1 MHKPDT
7 PFGDNSAAES
17 SMAVDRQRDPLLCVD
32 PLSGT
37 SVFLAPRRGERP
49 IELDGSSDTA
59 SRAEQRAACPFCLG
73 HESLAPPDVLR
84 LPGGA
89 SWRARVVP
97 NRYPIVGSPS
107 SEHVAGLPTKPH
119 PLATPIRPA
128 CGIHEV
134 LIESPFHDTRVEQV
148 APETWATAWQ
158 AAWQRL
164 GMLADTPHVRW
175 AMLFKNAG
183 THAGASLAH
192 VHSQLVG
199 LDFVPPMIA
208 RKTARLHEEPSLH
221 DRVIADADREG
232 RLWAEAGGLVAFVP
246 AAARQPFETCIMPRE
261 ARPHFH
267 AESAASVAA
276 LASLTQRYAARL
288 AELTDHTDYNWW
300 LHQPGFQDMPLSPGW
315 HWHLEILPRITQL
328 AGFELGSGCHI
339 TTMPPA
345 QAAALLAIS

>member
-1 MHKPDT
+1 MPASDA
-7 PFGDNSAAES
+7 SAAES
-17 SMAVDRQRDPLLCVD
+17 SMPADRNRDPLLCVD

-49 IELDGSSDTA
+49 IELDGSGDT
-59 SRAEQRAACPFCLG
+59 SSPAEQHAGCPFCRG

-84 LPGGA
+84 LPAGA
-89 SWRARVVP
+89 SWQARVVP
-97 NRYPIVGSPS
+97 NRYPIVTRPS
-107 SEHVAGLPTKPH
+107 SGPAAAAPM
-119 PLATPIRPA
+119 RPA

-158 AAWQRL
+158 TAWQRL
-164 GMLADTPHVRW
+164 GMLADTPHVCW

-183 THAGASLAH
+183 ARAGASLAH

-199 LDFVPPMIA
+199 LDFVPPIIA
-208 RKTARLHEEPSLH
+208 AKTARLHEEPSLH
-221 DRVIADADREG
+221 DRVIAEADREG

-261 ARPHFH
+261 AEPHLH
-267 AESAASVAA
+267 ATPAAAVAA

-288 AELTDHTDYNWW
+288 AELTDHADYNWW
-300 LHQPGFQDMPLSPGW
+300 LHQPGFHAPLPPGW
-315 HWHLEILPRITQL
+315 HWHLEILPRVTQL

-339 TTMPPA
+339 TTMPPS

>member
-107 SEHVAGLPTKPH
+107 SEHVAGLPSEPH

-128 CGIHEV
+128 RGIHEV
-134 LIESPFHDTRVEQV
+134 LI
-148 APETWATAWQ
+148 
-158 AAWQRL
+158 
-164 GMLADTPHVRW
+164 
-175 AMLFKNAG
+175 
-183 THAGASLAH
+183 
-192 VHSQLVG
+192 
-199 LDFVPPMIA
+199 
-208 RKTARLHEEPSLH
+208 
-221 DRVIADADREG
+221 
-232 RLWAEAGGLVAFVP
+232 
-246 AAARQPFETCIMPRE
+246 
-261 ARPHFH
+261 
-267 AESAASVAA
+267 
-276 LASLTQRYAARL
+276 
-288 AELTDHTDYNWW
+288 
-300 LHQPGFQDMPLSPGW
+300 
-315 HWHLEILPRITQL
+315 
-328 AGFELGSGCHI
+328 
-339 TTMPPA
+339 
-345 QAAALLAIS
+345 